1 MKKFWVPFKELV
13 EDKKDSLDKTDAG
26 SVRLAQH

>member
-1 MKKFWVPFKELV
+1 MEKFWGPFKELV

-26 SVRLAQH
+26 NVRV